1 MVEPTFEVP
10 FLLSSVENAL
20 ENDAE
25 LKLEETLI
33 GAAPGGYFA
42 DRGFAC
48 AVQVL
53 ASPAALD
60 VYPRRGALFEAAV
73 VAELRTQAAL
83 LSPRPNLWHWRLHS
97 GAEMDLLQDDD
108 TVPQR

>member
-33 GAAPGGYFA
+33 GHVHTPIVALGVGYRF
-42 DRGFAC
+42 
-48 AVQVL
+48 
-53 ASPAALD
+53 
-60 VYPRRGALFEAAV
+60 
-73 VAELRTQAAL
+73 
-83 LSPRPNLWHWRLHS
+83 
-97 GAEMDLLQDDD
+97 
-108 TVPQR
+108 